1 MFELTSINV
10 VKDGLYKGYKELI
23 FSKGDN
29 VLAGQYWF
37 LVDTNDEIVQ
47 IKEPI
52 KGRMEENVVERLKKS
67 WKLQSLFVKK
77 EEVPGLRMFDNPEEG
92 KIKEEPRRRLFDW
105 VNIIERGGRNGS
117 KDKAKA

>member
-10 VKDGLYKGYKELI
+10 VKGGLYKDYKELI
-23 FSKGDN
+23 FSKEN
-29 VLAGQYWF
+29 NPLAGQYWF
-37 LVDTNDEIVQ
+37 LVDTNDKVVQ

-52 KGRMEENVVERLKKS
+52 KDRMEENVVERLKKS

-77 EEVPGLRMFDNPEEG
+77 EEVPGLKLFGNTEEG
-92 KIKEEPRRRLFDW
+92 NIKEEPRRRLFDW

-117 KDKAKA
+117 KGKTKT

>member
-37 LVDTNDEIVQ
+37 
-47 IKEPI
+47 
-52 KGRMEENVVERLKKS
+52 
-67 WKLQSLFVKK
+67 W
-77 EEVPGLRMFDNPEEG
+77 
-92 KIKEEPRRRLFDW
+92 
-105 VNIIERGGRNGS
+105 
-117 KDKAKA
+117 